1 MKTFI
6 TVLAAT
12 AGLAIWTSPVD
23 AGGDHHRVEVTT
35 GHFQTLPGAGDDDV
49 RGGAIMFRSDRDGG
63 RTTVFV
69 HVRGL
74 DSNRSYPTHVHNRPC
89 AADPAGGSHYQNV
102 TPGPVDSVNEIWPTI
117 STRANGTGFGYAVH
131 AARARHDAMS
141 IVVHNPD
148 DTSIRLACVDLT

>member
-1 MKTFI
+1 MKAFI
-6 TVLAAT
+6 TVLAAA

-23 AGGDHHRVEVTT
+23 ADGDHHPVEVTT
-35 GHFQTLPGAGDDDV
+35 GHFQALPGGADYDIG
-49 RGGAIMFRSDRDGG
+49 GGAIMVRSDRGGG
-63 RTTVFV
+63 RTAVFV

-74 DSNRSYPTHVHNRPC
+74 DPNRSYPTHVHNQPC
-89 AADPAGGSHYQNV
+89 SATPPGGSHYQNV
-102 TPGPVDSVNEIWPTI
+102 RGGPVDSVNEIWPTI

-131 AARARHDAMS
+131 EARAGDDAMA